1 MAEKNRKVVSIRKY
15 GSRSTWNVGLVL
27 FGIVFLYLL
36 ITLVTYLTKDRVTS
50 YEVRQGSIQR
60 DTAFTG
66 LVLRSEMVY
75 YAESDGY
82 INYFQ
87 AAGSRAGTGDSV
99 YTLSA
104 EPLPETEETESQDV
118 SVSQE
123 DWNQILA
130 EVQNYHETSDGQNF
144 QTSTSLK
151 QNVTDILQSKTSQ
164 NRAVQLSTLL
174 AEGNVANMTVVQSTD
189 DGILEYAT
197 DGFESLLP
205 DDITDSDILR
215 HDYTVTEFANNTKV
229 KAGDPVYKLIT
240 DEEWTLVIKLT
251 LETEKELRDMEM
263 DGSTVRVRF
272 LRDNQTMNAS
282 FQIINRGEDDAY
294 GYLTFSSGMIRYA
307 GERYLDIELELE
319 NESGLK
325 IPKSAVTEKS
335 VWLVPEDYLTT
346 GGASSGE
353 GFLVQK
359 GDSAEFTAATVWY
372 RDTESGMLY
381 VDPGD
386 LEAGDVLLMPESS
399 LTFTVGEEGTLQ
411 GVYCINKGYAQ
422 FRQVQILTESE
433 EYYIVAEGSSYGL
446 SNYDHIALDGSTLQ
460 ENDIVNQ

>member
-1 MAEKNRKVVSIRKY
+1 
-15 GSRSTWNVGLVL
+15 
-27 FGIVFLYLL
+27 
-36 ITLVTYLTKDRVTS
+36 
-50 YEVRQGSIQR
+50 
-60 DTAFTG
+60 
-66 LVLRSEMVY
+66 
-75 YAESDGY
+75 
-82 INYFQ
+82 
-87 AAGSRAGTGDSV
+87 
-99 YTLSA
+99 
-104 EPLPETEETESQDV
+104 
-118 SVSQE
+118 
-123 DWNQILA
+123 
-130 EVQNYHETSDGQNF
+130 
-144 QTSTSLK
+144 
-151 QNVTDILQSKTSQ
+151 
-164 NRAVQLSTLL
+164 
-174 AEGNVANMTVVQSTD
+174 
-189 DGILEYAT
+189 
-197 DGFESLLP
+197 
-205 DDITDSDILR
+205 
-215 HDYTVTEFANNTKV
+215 
-229 KAGDPVYKLIT
+229 
-240 DEEWTLVIKLT
+240 
-251 LETEKELRDMEM
+251 M

-272 LRDNQTMNAS
+272 LRDNQTKNAS
-282 FQIINRGEDDAY
+282 LQIINRGEDDAY